1 MFLLQVAV
9 TTTDQSI
16 AQNIVNFF
24 LTSGFVLR
32 VFFYLKIITIVYT
45 FILLVA
51 IVLIVISSRPKAVI
65 KEIEENLEAAI
76 SKEEVGPE
84 AYGSRWQEIVRMVE
98 SKDET
103 SWHLAVIEA
112 DKFFDN
118 VMKRLGYSGENF
130 SERLKQ
136 VHATEVSNLND
147 IWQSH
152 RIRNLLTHDVNYK
165 LSQDDARRAIGAF
178 ERALKD
184 MDIL

>member
-1 MFLLQVAV
+1 MFLFEVAV

-16 AQNIVNFF
+16 TQNVINFF

-32 VFFYLKIITIVYT
+32 VYYYLKIIAMVYT
-45 FILLVA
+45 FILIIA
-51 IVLIVISSRPKAVI
+51 IVLIVLSSRPKAVI
-65 KEIEENLEAAI
+65 KEIEEDLEAVI

-84 AYGSRWQEIVRMVE
+84 AYGSRWQEIVKMVE

-118 VMKRLGYSGENF
+118 VMKRLGYSGDNF

-136 VHATEVSNLND
+136 VHPTEVSSLND

-152 RIRNLLTHDVNYK
+152 RIRNLLTHDINYK
-165 LSQDDARRAIGAF
+165 LSQDDARRAVGAY
-178 ERALKD
+178 ERAMKD
-184 MDIL
+184 LDVL